1 MLRMTTIWAAALA
14 SSALA
19 PTSLVA
25 GDAAAGAEM
34 AKQLCAACH
43 GADGNSAAPNFPSL
57 ASQVPGYVA
66 DQLARFKSGE
76 RANDMMAGIAQ
87 PLTPEQMSDLDAY
100 FAAQEAK
107 PGAVSEE
114 ELESAQRG
122 ERLYRGGYAP
132 MEVAACISCHGPSG
146 HGVPRR
152 FPRVAGQKR
161 EYLEQQLLA
170 FKSGKRSSYGGIMT
184 SIAFRMS
191 EQQIKDVSTYMHALQ

>member
-1 MLRMTTIWAAALA
+1 MLRTIKIWAAALVCTTLA
-14 SSALA
+14 PAALA
-19 PTSLVA
+19 A
-25 GDAAAGAEM
+25 GDAAAGEAM

-57 ASQVPGYVA
+57 AGQVPGYVA

-87 PLTPEQMSDLDAY
+87 PLTPEQMADLDAY

-107 PGAVSEE
+107 PGAVSDE
-114 ELESAQRG
+114 ELETAERG
-122 ERLYRGGYAP
+122 GRLYRGGYAP
-132 MEVAACISCHGPSG
+132 MNVAACISCHGPSG

-152 FPRVAGQKR
+152 YPRVAGQKR
-161 EYLEQQLLA
+161 DYLEQQLLA
-170 FKSGKRSSYGGIMT
+170 FKSGKRSSYGDIMT

-191 EQQIKDVSTYMHALQ
+191 EQQIKDVSAYMHALQ

>member
-1 MLRMTTIWAAALA
+1 MLRTIKIWAAALVCA
-14 SSALA
+14 TLAPAALA
-19 PTSLVA
+19 A
-25 GDAAAGAEM
+25 GDAAAGEAM

-57 ASQVPGYVA
+57 AGQVPGYVA

-76 RANDMMAGIAQ
+76 RANDMMAGIAK
-87 PLTPEQMSDLDAY
+87 PLTPEQMADLDAY
-100 FAAQEAK
+100 FAVQEAK

-114 ELESAQRG
+114 DLESAERG
-122 ERLYRGGYAP
+122 GRLYRGGYER

-152 FPRVAGQKR
+152 YPRVAGQKR
-161 EYLEQQLLA
+161 DYLEQQLLA
-170 FKSGKRSSYGGIMT
+170 FKSGKRSSYGDIMT

-191 EQQIKDVSTYMHALQ
+191 EQQIKDVSAYMHALQ